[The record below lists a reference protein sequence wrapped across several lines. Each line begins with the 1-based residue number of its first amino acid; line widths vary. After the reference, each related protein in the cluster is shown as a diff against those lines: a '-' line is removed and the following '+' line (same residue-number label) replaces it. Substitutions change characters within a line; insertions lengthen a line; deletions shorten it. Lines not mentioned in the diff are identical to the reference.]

1 MNVSDR
7 FLFFLREKKISQK
20 EFCKITG
27 YGVQSLSKFVNG
39 STSNPGV
46 QLFILTAQHFP
57 DVNIKWLMLGEGEM
71 WNGENGNAG
80 EQGKY
85 ESGTTSG
92 LKFLGKAVNPELLKD
107 LFNTKEELISTQ
119 KKRIEDLEAELKRCR
134 EGKSK

>member
-46 QLFILTAQHFP
+46 QLFILTAKHFP
-57 DVNIKWLMLGEGEM
+57 EVNIKWLMLGEGEM
-71 WNGENGNAG
+71 WNADYVKTGEKKEEIAVPA
-80 EQGKY
+80 
-85 ESGTTSG
+85 TG
-92 LKFLGKAVNPELLKD
+92 LKFLGKAVDPNLLKE
-107 LFNTKEELISTQ
+107 LFETKEQLIVSQ
-119 KKRIEDLEAELKRCR
+119 QKRIEQLEKELERL
-134 EGKSK
+134 KSK